1 MTDAAPFAN
10 IPPTPEGHF
19 KLYFYAAIL
28 YVLDHVTR
36 LFDAPEAALQE
47 FPFLLGYHQQ
57 LAGCGLEGQDISEAA
72 QWWQTALLEWED
84 TIDDHLPLRAL
95 REAAQIDHAAL
106 TQLITAGL
114 IEEDPRFGVMF
125 DTLQGSSGYQRP
137 TIGLLS
143 AWQNGEQ
150 DTRSNLRHLQQLGL
164 IHIIN
169 PEAPRLDQ
177 GLQVPAPIWDA
188 LSGARPEVIAP
199 WAHYRLPAGL
209 VPSDDLILPAALH
222 DTLHTLPTLLT
233 SGEVQAVVVR
243 GPRHNGRHTLLGA
256 LAREVGRGLLEID
269 QARQLDADHWR
280 LIGPLSTLLHTLPVL
295 TYELAPGES
304 AEVNPLVGCDS
315 PIGVVLSRTGGL
327 AGAARDSAMIDRAV
341 VITLELPDQTL
352 RRQHWQRAAATHP
365 IGDLNSIGDRY
376 RLTSGN
382 IYRAAQLAG
391 AQASLANRDTIELE
405 DVQHASRTLNR
416 QTLETLAV
424 HLPATGDWSQLAV
437 CEDTQ
442 HDLQELEARCRQRE
456 RLAAASGAFAAH
468 VNAGVRVLFSGPSG
482 TGKTLA
488 ARVLAAQLQM
498 DAYRLDLSAVV
509 NKYIGETEKNLNQV
523 FSRAEE
529 LDVILLID
537 EGDALLTQRTSVNTA
552 NDRYANLETNFLL
565 QRLESFSG
573 IVIVTTN
580 SSELIDSAFQRRM
593 DVTVDFRLP
602 DTAERW
608 QIWQL
613 HLPATATI
621 DERLLTEIVTR
632 CTLTGGQIRNAALHA
647 TLLALNN
654 GGIVTNEYV
663 EAAVQREYRKLGAV
677 CPLRHATVRE

>member
-1 MTDAAPFAN
+1 MIDDQPFAN

-19 KLYFYAAIL
+19 RLYFYAAVL

-36 LFDAPEAALQE
+36 LFDAPDEALRE
-47 FPFLLGYHQQ
+47 FPFLVGYQQQ
-57 LAGCGLEGQDISEAA
+57 LAGCGLEGKNITEAA
-72 QWWQTALLEWED
+72 HWWQAALFDWES
-84 TIDDHLPLRAL
+84 TIDAHLPLRAL
-95 REAAQIDHAAL
+95 REATELDHTAL
-106 TQLITAGL
+106 TQLITVGL

-125 DTLQGSSGYQRP
+125 DALQGASGYQRP

-150 DTRSNLRHLQQLGL
+150 DTRTNLRYLQQLGL
-164 IHIIN
+164 IQIIN
-169 PEAPRLDQ
+169 PEVPRLDQ
-177 GLQVPAPIWDA
+177 ALQAPAPIWDA
-188 LSGARPEVIAP
+188 LRGEQSAIIAP
-199 WAHYRLPAGL
+199 WARYRTPADL
-209 VPSDDLILPAALH
+209 LQPADLILPAALH
-222 DTLHTLPTLLT
+222 GTLHTLPALLA
-233 SGEVQAVVVR
+233 SGQVQAVIMR
-243 GPRHNGRHTLLGA
+243 GPRHNGRHTLLGT
-256 LAREVGRGLLEID
+256 LARTLGRGLLEID
-269 QARQLDADHWR
+269 QARQFDADRWR
-280 LIGPLSTLLHTLPVL
+280 LIGPLATLLHALPVL
-295 TYELAPGES
+295 AFELAPGES
-304 AEVNPLVGCDS
+304 AELTALVGCDS

-327 AGAARDSAMIDRAV
+327 SGAAIDQAV
-341 VITLELPDQTL
+341 TITLELPDPNL
-352 RRQHWQRAAATHP
+352 RQQHWQRAAHSHA
-365 IGDLNSIGDRY
+365 IGDLNSISNRY

-382 IYRAAQLAG
+382 ICRAAQLAG
-391 AQASLANRDTIELE
+391 AQATLAKRDTIELE
-405 DVQHASRTLNR
+405 DVQQASRTLNR

-442 HDLQELEARCRQRE
+442 RDLEELEARCRQRE
-456 RLAAASGAFAAH
+456 RLAAVASTTLGMP
-468 VNAGVRVLFSGPSG
+468 VNAGVRVLFNGSSG

-498 DAYRLDLSAVV
+498 DIYRLDLSAVV

-580 SSELIDSAFQRRM
+580 SSELLDKAFQRRM

-602 DTAERW
+602 DAAERW

-613 HLPATATI
+613 HLPEASTV
-621 DERLLTEIVTR
+621 DDRWLTEVVTR
-632 CTLTGGQIRNAALHA
+632 CTLSGGQIRNAALHA

-663 EAAVQREYRKLGAV
+663 EAAVQREYRKIGAV
-677 CPLRHATVRE
+677 CPLRVKGN

>member
-1 MTDAAPFAN
+1 MTDEQPFAN

-19 KLYFYAAIL
+19 KLYFYAAVL

-36 LFDAPEAALQE
+36 LFETPDEALHE

-57 LAGCGLEGQDISEAA
+57 LAGCGLEGKNISEAA
-72 QWWQTALLEWED
+72 QWWQAALFDWESA
-84 TIDDHLPLRAL
+84 INDHLPLRAL
-95 REAAQIDHAAL
+95 REAAQLDHAAL
-106 TQLITAGL
+106 TQLITVGL

-125 DTLQGSSGYQRP
+125 DTLQGASGYQRP

-150 DTRSNLRHLQQLGL
+150 DTRTNLRYLQQLGL
-164 IHIIN
+164 IQIIN
-169 PEAPRLDQ
+169 PEVPRLDQ
-177 GLQVPAPIWDA
+177 ALQVPAPIWDA
-188 LSGARPEVIAP
+188 LRGEQSEVIAP
-199 WAHYRLPAGL
+199 WAHYRAPDRLMAL
-209 VPSDDLILPAALH
+209 DDLILPASLI
-222 DTLHTLPTLLT
+222 DTLQTLPELLA
-233 SGEVQAVVVR
+233 SGEVQAVIVR

-256 LAREVGRGLLEID
+256 LARTLGRGLLEID
-269 QARQLDADHWR
+269 QARQLDEDRWH
-280 LIGPLSTLLHTLPVL
+280 LIGPLATLLHAVPVL
-295 TYELAPGES
+295 AYELAPGES
-304 AEVNPLVGCDS
+304 TEVTSLVGCDS

-327 AGAARDSAMIDRAV
+327 SGVAIDRAV
-341 VITLELPDQTL
+341 TITSDLPDPIL
-352 RRQHWQRAAATHP
+352 RKQHWQRAAASHP

-382 IYRAAQLAG
+382 IYRAAQLAS
-391 AQASLANRDTIELE
+391 AQAALAGREVIELA
-405 DVQHASRTLNR
+405 DVQQASRTLNR

-424 HLPATGDWSQLAV
+424 HLPTTGDWSQLAV

-442 HDLQELEARCRQRE
+442 RDLDELEARCRQRE
-456 RLAAASGAFAAH
+456 RLASAASAAH
-468 VNAGVRVLFSGPSG
+468 VNAGVRVLFNGPSG

-488 ARVLAAQLQM
+488 ARALAAQLQM
-498 DAYRLDLSAVV
+498 DIYRLDLSAVV

-537 EGDALLTQRTSVNTA
+537 EGDALLTQRTSVSTA

-580 SSELIDSAFQRRM
+580 SNELIDNAFQRRM
-593 DVTVDFRLP
+593 DVTIDFRLP
-602 DTAERW
+602 DAAERW

-613 HLPATATI
+613 HLPTVSSV
-621 DERLLTEIVTR
+621 DERLLTEVVTR

-647 TLLALNN
+647 TLLALND

-663 EAAVQREYRKLGAV
+663 EAAVQREYRKIGAV
-677 CPLRHATVRE
+677 CPLRAKGN

>member
-1 MTDAAPFAN
+1 
-10 IPPTPEGHF
+10 
-19 KLYFYAAIL
+19 
-28 YVLDHVTR
+28 
-36 LFDAPEAALQE
+36 
-47 FPFLLGYHQQ
+47 
-57 LAGCGLEGQDISEAA
+57 
-72 QWWQTALLEWED
+72 
-84 TIDDHLPLRAL
+84 
-95 REAAQIDHAAL
+95 L
-106 TQLITAGL
+106 TQLLTVGL

-125 DTLQGSSGYQRP
+125 DALQGAHGYQRP

-143 AWQNGEQ
+143 AWQDTEQ
-150 DTRSNLRHLQQLGL
+150 DTRANLRHLQQLGL
-164 IHIIN
+164 VHLIN

-177 GLQVPAPIWDA
+177 TLQVPAPIWDA
-188 LSGARPEVIAP
+188 LRGEQAEIIAP
-199 WAHYRLPAGL
+199 WVQYRAPDRL
-209 VPSDDLILPAALH
+209 VPSDDLILPAALI
-222 DTLHTLPTLLT
+222 DTLHTLPALMA

-256 LAREVGRGLLEID
+256 LACTLGRGLLEID
-269 QARQLDADHWR
+269 QARQLDADRWR
-280 LIGPLSTLLHTLPVL
+280 LIGPLSTLLHALPVL
-295 TYELAPGES
+295 TFDLAPGES
-304 AEVNPLVGCDS
+304 TEMSQLVGCDS

-327 AGAARDSAMIDRAV
+327 IGAAIDRAIT
-341 VITLELPDQTL
+341 ITLDLPDVVL
-352 RRQHWQRAAATHP
+352 RRQHWQRAAASHP
-365 IGDLNSIGDRY
+365 ISDLDSIGDRY
-376 RLTSGN
+376 RLPSGN
-382 IYRAAQLAG
+382 IYRAAQLART
-391 AQASLANRDTIELE
+391 QAALAGRDAIELE

-424 HLPATGDWSQLAV
+424 YLPATGDWSQLAV

-442 HDLQELEARCRQRE
+442 RDLQELEARCRQRE
-456 RLAAASGAFAAH
+456 RLASAAGSAFAAQLT
-468 VNAGVRVLFSGPSG
+468 AGVRALFSGPSG

-488 ARVLAAQLQM
+488 ARALAAQLQL
-498 DAYRLDLSAVV
+498 DIYRLDLSAVV

-537 EGDALLTQRTSVNTA
+537 EGDALLTQRTGVNTS

-573 IVIVTTN
+573 IIIITTN

-602 DTAERW
+602 DAAERW

-613 HLPATATI
+613 HLPAASTV
-621 DERLLTEIVTR
+621 DDRLLTEVVTR

-654 GGIVTNEYV
+654 GGIVTNDYV

-677 CPLRHATVRE
+677 CPLRRTTARE

>member
-1 MTDAAPFAN
+1 MTDLSPFAD
-10 IPPTPEGHF
+10 IPRTPAGHF
-19 KLYFYAAIL
+19 TLHFYAAVL
-28 YVLDHVTR
+28 HVLDHVTR
-36 LFDAPEAALQE
+36 LFDAPEDLARE
-47 FPFLLGYHQQ
+47 FPFLISYQQQ
-57 LAGCGLEGQDISEAA
+57 LASCGLEGQNISEAA
-72 QWWQTALLEWED
+72 QWWHNALREWED
-84 TIDDHLPLRAL
+84 AIDDHLPLRAL
-95 REAAQIDHAAL
+95 QAAAQLDHTAL
-106 TQLITAGL
+106 TQLLTIGL
-114 IEEDPRFGVMF
+114 IEEDPRFGVLF
-125 DTLQGSSGYQRP
+125 DTMQGASGHQRP
-137 TIGLLS
+137 TMGLLGAWHNGAHDARS
-143 AWQNGEQ
+143 A
-150 DTRSNLRHLQQLGL
+150 RSTLRSLQQLGL

-177 GLQVPAPIWDA
+177 ALQVPAPIWDA
-188 LSGARPEVIAP
+188 LRGEPATAIAP
-199 WAHYRLPAGL
+199 WASYRSPDQLMQR
-209 VPSDDLILPAALH
+209 DDLILPAALH
-222 DTLHTLPTLLT
+222 DTLHTLPALLD
-233 SGEVQAVVVR
+233 SGEVQAVIVR
-243 GPRHNGRHTLLGA
+243 GPRHNGRHTLIGA

-269 QARQLDADHWR
+269 QACQLDADRWR
-280 LIGPLSTLLHTLPVL
+280 LIGPLATLLHTMPVF
-295 TYELAPGES
+295 TFDLAPGES
-304 AEVNPLVGCDS
+304 AEMNHLVGCDS
-315 PIGVVLSRTGGL
+315 PIGVMLSRTGGL
-327 AGAARDSAMIDRAV
+327 NGAAIERAV
-341 VITLELPDQTL
+341 TIMLELPDQSL
-352 RRQHWQRAAATHP
+352 RRKHWQRAAISHP

-391 AQASLANRDTIELE
+391 AQAALAGHAAIELE
-405 DVQHASRTLNR
+405 DVQHACRILNR

-442 HDLQELEARCRQRE
+442 RDLQELEARCRQRE
-456 RLAAASGAFAAH
+456 RLASAAGGAFAAQL
-468 VNAGVRVLFSGPSG
+468 NPGVRALFSGPSG

-488 ARVLAAQLQM
+488 ARALAAQLQL
-498 DAYRLDLSAVV
+498 DIYRLDLSAVV

-537 EGDALLTQRTSVNTA
+537 EGDALLTQRTDVSTS

-573 IVIVTTN
+573 IIIITTN

-593 DVTVDFRLP
+593 DVTIDFRLP
-602 DTAERW
+602 DAAERW

-613 HLPATATI
+613 HLPPASTV
-621 DERLLTEIVTR
+621 DERLLTEVVTR

-677 CPLRHATVRE
+677 CPLRRVTRE

>member
-1 MTDAAPFAN
+1 MTDATPFAN
-10 IPPTPEGHF
+10 IPPTPVGHF
-19 KLYFYAAIL
+19 TLYFYAAVL
-28 YVLDHVTR
+28 HTLDHVTR
-36 LFDAPEAALQE
+36 MFDSPEAMARE
-47 FPFLLGYHQQ
+47 FPFLISYQQQ
-57 LAGCGLEGQDISEAA
+57 LASCGLDGRLISEAA
-72 QWWQTALLEWED
+72 QWWQAALLDWENAID
-84 TIDDHLPLRAL
+84 THLPLRAL
-95 REAAQIDHAAL
+95 REAAQLDHAAL
-106 TQLITAGL
+106 TQLLTVGL

-125 DTLQGSSGYQRP
+125 DALQGAHGYQRP

-143 AWQNGEQ
+143 AWQDTEQ
-150 DTRSNLRHLQQLGL
+150 DTRANLRHLQQLGL
-164 IHIIN
+164 VHLIN

-177 GLQVPAPIWDA
+177 TLQVPAPIWDA
-188 LSGARPEVIAP
+188 LRGEQAEIIAP
-199 WAHYRLPAGL
+199 WVQYRAPDRL
-209 VPSDDLILPAALH
+209 VPSDDLILPGALI
-222 DTLHTLPTLLT
+222 DTLHTLPALMA

-256 LAREVGRGLLEID
+256 LACTLGRGLLEID
-269 QARQLDADHWR
+269 QARQLDADRWR
-280 LIGPLSTLLHTLPVL
+280 LIGPLSTLLHALPVF
-295 TYELAPGES
+295 TFELAPGES
-304 AEVNPLVGCDS
+304 AEMSQLVGCDS

-327 AGAARDSAMIDRAV
+327 IGAAIDRAIT
-341 VITLELPDQTL
+341 ITLDLPDVVL
-352 RRQHWQRAAATHP
+352 RRQHWQRAAASHP
-365 IGDLNSIGDRY
+365 ISDLNSIGDRY
-376 RLTSGN
+376 RLPSGN
-382 IYRAAQLAG
+382 IYRAAQLART
-391 AQASLANRDTIELE
+391 QAALAGRDAIELE

-424 HLPATGDWSQLAV
+424 YLPATGDWSQLAV

-442 HDLQELEARCRQRE
+442 RDLQELEARCRQRE
-456 RLAAASGAFAAH
+456 RLASAAGSAFAAQLT
-468 VNAGVRVLFSGPSG
+468 AGVRALFSGPSG

-488 ARVLAAQLQM
+488 ARALAAQLQL
-498 DAYRLDLSAVV
+498 DIYRLDLSAVV

-537 EGDALLTQRTSVNTA
+537 EGDALLTQRTGVNTS

-573 IVIVTTN
+573 IIIITTN

-602 DTAERW
+602 DAAERW

-613 HLPATATI
+613 HLPAASTV
-621 DERLLTEIVTR
+621 DDRLLTEVVTR

-654 GGIVTNEYV
+654 GGIVTNDYV

-677 CPLRHATVRE
+677 CPLRRTTARE